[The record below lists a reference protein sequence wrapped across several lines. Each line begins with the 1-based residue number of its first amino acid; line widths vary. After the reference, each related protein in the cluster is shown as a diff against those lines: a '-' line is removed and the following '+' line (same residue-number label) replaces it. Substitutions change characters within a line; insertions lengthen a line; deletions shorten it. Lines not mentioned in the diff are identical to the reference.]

1 MIHYNHNHLDHLV
14 CRGNSF
20 DLEINQVRVGDGGEY
35 RCEVILLLIII
46 LVITVIIIIINSM
59 VLKKVDIMGRP
70 LSIVHSLEVM
80 VAPQVNILTIVLTNS
95 LIMVLTIFLTISFF
109 LSIILAIILTIPS
122 LDDLSSQS
130 HHPTQEII
138 CLYKGKLCARF

>member
-1 MIHYNHNHLDHLV
+1 M
-14 CRGNSF
+14 RG
-20 DLEINQVRVGDGGEY
+20 DPP
-35 RCEVILLLIII
+35 LLIII
-46 LVITVIIIIINSM
+46 LVITVITITINSI
-59 VLKKVDIMGRP
+59 VIKKVDIMGRP

-80 VAPQVNILTIVLTNS
+80 VAPQVNIITIVLTNS